1 MSSATDE
8 YLSFQLPS
16 IDIDPH
22 PARLAQCGQFPDGEP
37 LTLADDGRPCETASR
52 SSFQLPSRPGSPGS
66 TLEDA
71 EKSLTRALK
80 YYAMNAHRWPR
91 QVQKRWLDLAQ
102 RRGYCH
108 MFNNQPR
115 SHKFYKAAKLTG
127 NDAIPDDAIEVH
139 SHDSVSYIPVRYF
152 RADMCDTGAYV
163 FARGLFGCPTRF
175 QYYSKAVEIAGNL
188 PVFTITAA
196 DNIKER
202 SWSRL
207 GSSGGD
213 QTLHAGAVSEDGRQ
227 SIPAVNRKRQRT
239 STTRDPE
246 PSCTD
251 HSSTQAAHQPVIDLG
266 RLAEQTATWGTSK
279 RLLRHG
285 LEEIAVNMM
294 LRDREAF
301 DQCVERV
308 ASFMAAFAKTH
319 FDVDESV
326 DLCRRQA
333 LDAVKEM
340 DGASISDATWS
351 SFWHDFHAQC
361 LSYHNRE
368 TRKILD
374 DILTVL
380 QDVRRAQDE
389 TSGPISNGVPDA
401 NITNNPRHWLGKL

>member
-8 YLSFQLPS
+8 YLSFELPS
-16 IDIDPH
+16 IDIDPN

-37 LTLADDGRPCETASR
+37 LTLAADGHPCETASR

-91 QVQKRWLDLAQ
+91 QVQRRWLDLAQ

-108 MFNNQPR
+108 MFNNLPMR
-115 SHKFYKAAKLTG
+115 HKFYKAAKLTG
-127 NDAIPDDAIEVH
+127 NDAIPDDAVEVP
-139 SHDSVSYIPVRYF
+139 SHDSLGAIPVRYF

-188 PVFTITAA
+188 PVFPITAA

-207 GSSGGD
+207 VTSGGD
-213 QTLHAGAVSEDGRQ
+213 QILHAGAASEDGRQ
-227 SIPAVNRKRQRT
+227 SIPPVNRKRQKT

-246 PSCTD
+246 PSCTEN
-251 HSSTQAAHQPVIDLG
+251 SSTQAANQPVIDLG

-279 RLLRHG
+279 SLLRHG
-285 LEEIAVNMM
+285 LEEIAVNMT
-294 LRDREAF
+294 LRDREGF
-301 DQCVERV
+301 DQSVERV
-308 ASFMAAFAKTH
+308 TGFMVAFAKTH
-319 FDVDESV
+319 FDVDEGV

-333 LDAVKEM
+333 LDAVNQM
-340 DGASISDATWS
+340 DGVSISDATWS
-351 SFWHDFHAQC
+351 SFWHDFQVQC
-361 LSYHNRE
+361 LSHHNRE

-389 TSGPISNGVPDA
+389 SSGPITNWVPSPI
-401 NITNNPRHWLGKL
+401 ITSNPRDWLGKL